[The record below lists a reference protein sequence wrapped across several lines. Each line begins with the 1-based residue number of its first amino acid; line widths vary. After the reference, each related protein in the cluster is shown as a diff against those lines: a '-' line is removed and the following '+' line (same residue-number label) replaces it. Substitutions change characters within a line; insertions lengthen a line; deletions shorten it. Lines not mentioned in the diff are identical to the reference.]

1 MSLFLK
7 CGCVIVHYIILAF
20 FWLLTKEV
28 FIPLPYQSIFSNTN
42 TASSANNG
50 IVNVKTTNQLVFIK
64 FTPCDADRRKIVK
77 YNKGNLLIQ
86 LC

>member
-64 FTPCDADRRKIVK
+64 FTPCDADRRKIVNSSK
-77 YNKGNLLIQ
+77 IE
-86 LC
+86 